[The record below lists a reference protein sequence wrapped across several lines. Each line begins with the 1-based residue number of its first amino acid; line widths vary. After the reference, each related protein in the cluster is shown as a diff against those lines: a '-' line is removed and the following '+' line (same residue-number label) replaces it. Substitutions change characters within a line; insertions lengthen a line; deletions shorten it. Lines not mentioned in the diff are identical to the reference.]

1 MNYDVKWKPN
11 WKRYATFITN
21 GTDSF
26 EVQCSR
32 FSCGID
38 PPVGMRFELSNGYF
52 YINGKRAWLEIREV

>member
-1 MNYDVKWKPN
+1 MNYNAN
-11 WKRYATFITN
+11 WKRYASFITN
-21 GTDSF
+21 GVDSV

-38 PPVGMRFELSNGYF
+38 PPPGMRFELMDGQY

>member
-1 MNYDVKWKPN
+1 MNYSVK
-11 WKRYATFITN
+11 WKRYASFITN
-21 GTDSF
+21 GKDSI

-38 PPVGMRFELSNGYF
+38 PPVGMRFELLNGQY

>member
-1 MNYDVKWKPN
+1 MEFKKT
-11 WKRYATFITN
+11 WKRYASFLTN
-21 GTDSF
+21 GTDAV

-38 PPVGMRFELSNGYF
+38 PPPGMSVGVLNGQY